1 MPAYVVAMINVH
13 DPETYRKYTERTPAT
28 VKKHGGRFVT
38 RGGAVTA
45 LEGDGFDGRMVIL
58 EFPDRASAEAWYA
71 DPEYVQ
77 DEDLPPRGLDRAAVR
92 ATGRREPTPGLRQ
105 PKLFDRPWS

>member
-1 MPAYVVAMINVH
+1 MSAYVVAMIDVH
-13 DPETYRKYTERTPAT
+13 DPETYRKYTDRTPAT

-58 EFPDRASAEAWYA
+58 EFPDKAAAEAWYA
-71 DPEYVQ
+71 DTDYVQ
-77 DEDLPPRGLDRAAVR
+77 ARTFRHAAST
-92 ATGRREPTPGLRQ
+92 AHLFALQEGAADTGAPD
-105 PKLFDRPWS
+105 PKL

>member
-1 MPAYVVAMINVH
+1 M
-13 DPETYRKYTERTPAT
+13 
-28 VKKHGGRFVT
+28 T

-71 DPEYVQ
+71 DPEYV
-77 DEDLPPRGLDRAAVR
+77 EARRFRHAASSSDLFALQEGGAD
-92 ATGRREPTPGLRQ
+92 TGAPESEL
-105 PKLFDRPWS
+105 

>member
-1 MPAYVVAMINVH
+1 MAAYVVAMIDVH
-13 DPETYRKYTERTPAT
+13 DPETYRKYTDRTPAT

-58 EFPDRASAEAWYA
+58 EFPDKAAAEAWYA
-71 DPEYVQ
+71 DTDYVQ
-77 DEDLPPRGLDRAAVR
+77 ARTFRHAASTAHLFALQEGAADTRA
-92 ATGRREPTPGLRQ
+92 PD
-105 PKLFDRPWS
+105 PKL

>member
-1 MPAYVVAMINVH
+1 MPAYVVALIHVH
-13 DPETYRKYTERTPAT
+13 DPETYRKYTDRTPAT

-58 EFPDRASAEAWYA
+58 EFPDRAAAEAWYA

-77 DEDLPPRGLDRAAVR
+77 ARTFRHAAST
-92 ATGRREPTPGLRQ
+92 A
-105 PKLFDRPWS
+105 KLFVLQEGATNSVRPEPEP

>member
-58 EFPDRASAEAWYA
+58 EFPDRASAKAWYA
-71 DPEYVQ
+71 DPEYV
-77 DEDLPPRGLDRAAVR
+77 RTRTFRHAASTAQLFVLQEG
-92 ATGRREPTPGLRQ
+92 AADTLAPE
-105 PKLFDRPWS
+105 PKL

>member
-13 DPETYRKYTERTPAT
+13 DPDTYRKYTDRTPAT
-28 VKKHGGRFVT
+28 VQKHGGRFVT

-45 LEGDGFDGRMVIL
+45 LEGQEFDGRMVIL
-58 EFPDRASAEAWYA
+58 EFPDNASAEAWYA

-77 DEDLPPRGLDRAAVR
+77 ARTFRHAASTAHLFALQEGAADTRA
-92 ATGRREPTPGLRQ
+92 PD
-105 PKLFDRPWS
+105 PKL